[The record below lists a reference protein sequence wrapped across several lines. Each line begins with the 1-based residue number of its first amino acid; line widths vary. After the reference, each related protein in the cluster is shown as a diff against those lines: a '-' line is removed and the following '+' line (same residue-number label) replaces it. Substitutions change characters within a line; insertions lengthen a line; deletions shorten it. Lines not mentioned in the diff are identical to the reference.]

1 MTTTEY
7 PQSSTPSSTP
17 PPSNAGDAA
26 QSVAHHAADEG
37 RAVVDTAKSESAR
50 LVSTARDELR
60 KQGDQQTRRIA
71 ENVRGVG
78 SQLDAMARGEAPPE
92 GVVAD
97 VVRGTAN
104 RANQFASRLDEGGL
118 DAVTS
123 DVKQFARQ
131 RPVVFL
137 AGAFG
142 LGVLA
147 GRVLRNADT
156 QSLAQAAKPSSGGTD
171 SPSSLGSES
180 PSSWGTDSTQ
190 KTEYTP

>member
-1 MTTTEY
+1 MTTSGY
-7 PQSSTPSSTP
+7 PQPPSPSTPEQSTSQ
-17 PPSNAGDAA
+17 PSNAGEAA

-50 LVSTARDELR
+50 LVSTARDEFR

-71 ENVRGVG
+71 DNVRDVG
-78 SQLDAMARGEAPPE
+78 NQLDAMARGEAPSQ

-97 VVRGTAN
+97 VVRETAN
-104 RANQFASRLDEGGL
+104 RANQLANRLDERGL
-118 DAVTS
+118 DGVTS

-131 RPVVFL
+131 RPAVFL

-147 GRVLRNADT
+147 GRVIRNADT
-156 QSLAQAAKPSSGGTD
+156 QALAQAAKPSSGG
-171 SPSSLGSES
+171 SE
-180 PSSWGTDSTQ
+180 PTQ
-190 KTEYTP
+190 PTLLTQEAQYGQSMEYRS